1 MVNKYV
7 QAVSYANGA
16 DVLDKCVNAFSL
28 IFQIPPYFMPSFK
41 PVPFFFGIG
50 AGVIFKIIMDARKKN
65 AKQFRHG
72 EEYGSAK
79 WGTEKDFEPYTD
91 PVKWNNIPLTA
102 TEWLRMTRPEHPKYD
117 RNKNILVVGGSGA
130 GKTRGF
136 VKPSLMQ
143 MQCSYVVTGGGEGK
157 DVVFIFFFYFRGRV
171 IKLFGIDRTC
181 YSISSSL
188 SSPKRLATAVRQHGE
203 KRQPSRKGQAE
214 TARQRRKAGSNV
226 RLGSLACVVW

>member
-1 MVNKYV
+1 MGNKNIAQAIFDDLKNLPKKIFKPYMKNGKPNFNKIAIDGIPFIVIFYMVNKYV

-79 WGTEKDFEPYTD
+79 WS
-91 PVKWNNIPLTA
+91 A
-102 TEWLRMTRPEHPKYD
+102 
-117 RNKNILVVGGSGA
+117 
-130 GKTRGF
+130 
-136 VKPSLMQ
+136 
-143 MQCSYVVTGGGEGK
+143 
-157 DVVFIFFFYFRGRV
+157 
-171 IKLFGIDRTC
+171 
-181 YSISSSL
+181 
-188 SSPKRLATAVRQHGE
+188 
-203 KRQPSRKGQAE
+203 
-214 TARQRRKAGSNV
+214 
-226 RLGSLACVVW
+226 